1 MLHETI
7 NNDDFPGCT
16 ICWNTVETIRNN
28 VVTMLK
34 RSVGSYELSTV
45 PSLKTGHW
53 EFVALFLQIKPFSL
67 TPYKA
72 NISLA

>member
-1 MLHETI
+1 MRRLTTTI
-7 NNDDFPGCT
+7 FRAVQ
-16 ICWNTVETIRNN
+16 CWNTVETIRNN

-34 RSVGSYELSTV
+34 RSVGSYELSIV
-45 PSLKTGHW
+45 ASLKNGHW